1 MQSGRQVKNEA
12 TNELNVWF
20 LHDILPLPKD
30 AKPIEKCE
38 QPAAAVNPES
48 SLAWG
53 V

>member
-38 QPAAAVNPES
+38 QPRRGRQP
-48 SLAWG
+48 
-53 V
+53 